1 MSENNNVGWSFEV
14 FPPKRTANVS
24 SIYMALAELKKLK
37 PDFISVTYGAGGSE
51 NCQATV
57 EIANAVQNNYQME
70 AAAHLPCIG
79 LTRQDVENQLAKF
92 KEIGVKKILALRGDN
107 PASGI
112 IKPGDFAHASD
123 LVEFIRSKNYDLNI
137 LAACYPETHYEAK
150 SPEEDINNL
159 KIKVDA
165 GVDGLVSQLF
175 FSNEYFYDFIDR
187 IRAKQINVP
196 VEAGIM
202 PVINCKQ
209 IERMVSLCKVK
220 LPKKFTDVMSKFSD
234 NKEAM
239 MEIGIAYAA
248 DQIIDLVANGVDG
261 IHLYT
266 MNNPNVALRIFEAVK
281 NVINRA

>member
-92 KEIGVKKILALRGDN
+92 EEIGVKKILALRGDN

-220 LPKKFTDVMSKFSD
+220 LPKKFTDVMSKVSD

>member
-79 LTRQDVENQLAKF
+79 LTRHDVENQLAKF
-92 KEIGVKKILALRGDN
+92 EEIGVKKILALRGDN

>member
-37 PDFISVTYGAGGSE
+37 PDFISVTYGAGGSD

-70 AAAHLPCIG
+70 AVAHLPCIG

-112 IKPGDFAHASD
+112 IKTGDFAHASD

-150 SPEEDINNL
+150 SSEEDINNL

>member
-92 KEIGVKKILALRGDN
+92 EEIGVKKILALRGDN

-112 IKPGDFAHASD
+112 IKTGDFAHASD

>member
-112 IKPGDFAHASD
+112 IKTGDFAHASD

-175 FSNEYFYDFIDR
+175 FSNEYFYDFIDC

>member
-1 MSENNNVGWSFEV
+1 MSENNNVGWTFEV
-14 FPPKRTANVS
+14 LPPKRTANVS

-92 KEIGVKKILALRGDN
+92 EEIGVKKILALRGDN

>member
-92 KEIGVKKILALRGDN
+92 EEIGVKKIIALRGDN

-175 FSNEYFYDFIDR
+175 FSNEYFYEFIDR

>member
-92 KEIGVKKILALRGDN
+92 EEIGVKKILALRGDN

>member
-1 MSENNNVGWSFEV
+1 M
-14 FPPKRTANVS
+14 
-24 SIYMALAELKKLK
+24 
-37 PDFISVTYGAGGSE
+37 
-51 NCQATV
+51 
-57 EIANAVQNNYQME
+57 
-70 AAAHLPCIG
+70 
-79 LTRQDVENQLAKF
+79 
-92 KEIGVKKILALRGDN
+92 
-107 PASGI
+107 
-112 IKPGDFAHASD
+112 
-123 LVEFIRSKNYDLNI
+123 
-137 LAACYPETHYEAK
+137 
-150 SPEEDINNL
+150 
-159 KIKVDA
+159 
-165 GVDGLVSQLF
+165 F

-261 IHLYT
+261 IHL
-266 MNNPNVALRIFEAVK
+266 
-281 NVINRA
+281 

>member
-1 MSENNNVGWSFEV
+1 MCFQIFLHLFHSSFLILENFL
-14 FPPKRTANVS
+14 
-24 SIYMALAELKKLK
+24 I
-37 PDFISVTYGAGGSE
+37 
-51 NCQATV
+51 C
-57 EIANAVQNNYQME
+57 
-70 AAAHLPCIG
+70 H
-79 LTRQDVENQLAKF
+79 
-92 KEIGVKKILALRGDN
+92 
-107 PASGI
+107 
-112 IKPGDFAHASD
+112 
-123 LVEFIRSKNYDLNI
+123 SKNYDLNI

>member
-1 MSENNNVGWSFEV
+1 M
-14 FPPKRTANVS
+14 
-24 SIYMALAELKKLK
+24 
-37 PDFISVTYGAGGSE
+37 
-51 NCQATV
+51 
-57 EIANAVQNNYQME
+57 
-70 AAAHLPCIG
+70 
-79 LTRQDVENQLAKF
+79 
-92 KEIGVKKILALRGDN
+92 KKIHALRGDN

-112 IKPGDFAHASD
+112 IKTGDFAHASD